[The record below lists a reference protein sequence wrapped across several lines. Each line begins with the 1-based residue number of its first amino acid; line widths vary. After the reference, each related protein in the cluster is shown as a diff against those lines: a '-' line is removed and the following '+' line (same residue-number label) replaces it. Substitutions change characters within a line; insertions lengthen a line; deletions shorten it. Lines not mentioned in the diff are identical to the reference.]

1 MLERRLKG
9 SNACKSLVV
18 GKGVEEEGKEGSKF
32 QESQGVRE
40 AAENK

>member
-1 MLERRLKG
+1 MHVK
-9 SNACKSLVV
+9 AWWW